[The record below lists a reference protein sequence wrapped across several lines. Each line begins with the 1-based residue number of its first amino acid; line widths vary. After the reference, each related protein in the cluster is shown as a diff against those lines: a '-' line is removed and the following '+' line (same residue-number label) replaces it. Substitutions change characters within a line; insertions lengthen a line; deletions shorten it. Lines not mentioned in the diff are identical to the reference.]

1 MTPVREDSIR
11 SVLVQSN
18 HFDANESVFLTRELN
33 HVMTEVYKTLYAPRN
48 AEIVMPIGRSISEGA
63 KTFTWKES
71 DRVGK
76 AKVSADMPNDIPM
89 ANVFLKENTGVVR
102 NVTIGYKYDVLELKA
117 AAKGN
122 FNLLSE
128 ELSAAV
134 EGHSDTINTIAWYGD
149 AANNLPGL
157 FTNSSI
163 PSLTLPADGTG
174 SSKTFATKTA
184 DQMIRDVGNLIN
196 TVREQSKGTL
206 KATDVWMPLAQ
217 FGILERTKTST
228 ASDTTVLAFL
238 RNVYPDV
245 TFRVVDELD
254 GAGAGGTDRMYA
266 LANSQQNFS
275 LEVPMQLQQFAPQLT
290 GLVYIVPMLS
300 RIAGVLVKRP
310 LALVWADGI

>member
-1 MTPVREDSIR
+1 MQVVREDSIR
-11 SVLVQSN
+11 AALVNSN

-48 AEIVMPIGRSISEGA
+48 AELVMPVGTSIAEGA

-76 AKVSADMPNDIPM
+76 AKVSADMPSDIPM
-89 ANVFLKENTGVVR
+89 ANVFMKENVGVVR

-122 FNLLSE
+122 FNLLTE
-128 ELSAAV
+128 TLSAAV
-134 EGHSDTINTIAWYGD
+134 EGHADTINTVAWYGD
-149 AANNLPGL
+149 TANNLPGL
-157 FTNSSI
+157 FTSASI
-163 PSLTLPADGTG
+163 PAVTLAADGTG
-174 SSKTFATKTA
+174 SSKTLASKTA
-184 DQMIRDVGNLIN
+184 DQMIRDVGILIH

-217 FGILERTKTST
+217 YGLLERTKTSSV
-228 ASDTTVLAFL
+228 SDTTVLSFL
-238 RNVYPDV
+238 KNVFSDV

-254 GAGAGGTDRMYA
+254 GAGAGATDRMYA
-266 LANSQQNFS
+266 LANSQQNYS
-275 LEVPMQLQQFAPQLT
+275 LEIPMQLQQFSPQLS
-290 GLVYIVPMLS
+290 GLVYVVPMLS

-310 LALVWADGI
+310 LAFCYADGI